1 MYFLIDQSFSAM
13 KKLLLIAL
21 TLIVT
26 RIVAQETISLTLEV
40 AEVTAT
46 EKIYNLIVDDFDDMV
61 GWQYTMLFDGTEMRF
76 KEIRNSVLEDL
87 DSHDFNEPYPGVLLT
102 AWIVTDL
109 DPEDFSEPTVAFQI
123 VFELF
128 EPGGSGVCFSESP
141 LEYEFIMQEV
151 PGQAFLN
158 EVVVSD
164 DCHID
169 FPIAL
174 NTTGLENSN
183 GNMLPEISKVH
194 LSQNGESGFTLS
206 EDLEMQITLYD
217 LSGKVIGSTPT
228 QLFVKGIH
236 FIKFDKPLIEGVY
249 IFQAVTPTEQRATFK
264 LHPR

>member
-1 MYFLIDQSFSAM
+1 M
-13 KKLLLIAL
+13 KTLLLIAF

-26 RIVAQETISLTLEV
+26 RIAAQETIYLTLEV
-40 AEVTAT
+40 AEITAT
-46 EKIYNLIVDDFDDMV
+46 EKIYNLIVDDFDNIV

-158 EVVVSD
+158 EVIISD

-174 NTTGLENSN
+174 NTTGTENSF
-183 GNMLPEISKVH
+183 GNTLPSLNNVH
-194 LSQNGESGFTLS
+194 LSRNGESGFTLS
-206 EDLEMQITLYD
+206 EDLEMQVTLYD
-217 LSGKVIGSTPT
+217 LSGKVVGSIPN
-228 QLFVKGIH
+228 Q
-236 FIKFDKPLIEGVY
+236 KFGNGTHNVNFGKSLEGVY
-249 IFQAVTPTEQRATFK
+249 LFQAVTTTEQRVTFK
-264 LHPR
+264 LHTR